1 MGDGFNP
8 EHAIARLRA
17 VFQEDGT
24 PSQYIAAFLTSA
36 GRAIAVERQ
45 REQVQLW
52 LESAPPPLD
61 GVAIKREYAAGESR
75 NSNLN
80 AGRGARLATG
90 HPAVLVTVL
99 SELAL
104 DGLIAWY
111 GHSASVPQQ
120 NDVCLLGTPGYK
132 TAAWYESVA
141 AAIKQQ
147 GAWASWWSFR
157 IRDEARPLL
166 KMPFWVYLNAGGN
179 SIVARALVEDM
190 VTGEKPQPSPW
201 PEVTDSHLRGKTD
214 DGPGVAR
221 QFKTWFKFARLEMLP
236 TSLTRQDFEPLAG
249 ISTPEGLLNQ
259 ATFGYARL
267 KSPSLQHPAYEGTTM
282 PPATAASL
290 NTILYGPPG
299 TSKTFRAI
307 DHALRIIDPA
317 FAAAH
322 AKDRKALKLRFD
334 ELVAEGR
341 IEFVTFHQ
349 SYSYEDFVQGIRA
362 STTNGAISYQ
372 VEDGVFKRI
381 CLRANARGG
390 DDAFRKALDDFKQ
403 SIADTPA
410 TLQTTTTGKPFS
422 VTWQNGKTLRL
433 RPHSGK
439 ENADYPV
446 SLENIERAYRGDDE
460 KSMYNYSYVRAV
472 LAHVKQTYNVP
483 DYVPGLATKPYVLI
497 IDEINRG
504 NIASIF
510 GELITLLEP
519 SKRQGEPEALQATL
533 AYTTEGAS
541 AFAVPNNLYLI
552 GTMNTAD
559 RSLARVDTA
568 LRRRFD
574 FVPMYPDPSEL
585 DGVEVDG
592 VDLGK
597 LLRTMNERIEVLY
610 DRDHLLGHA
619 YFMHMKLD
627 ASKRTIA
634 QLAEVF
640 RNKILPL
647 LEEYFFEDWQKIRL
661 VLGDNQ
667 KSDKQHRFVI
677 EDEASTSALFGSEPM
692 VQEFKRYRRCDD
704 RSAENGQE
712 ATLGPA
718 FDLAESYIQVYAP
731 K

>member
-1 MGDGFNP
+1 MGDGFKP
-8 EHAIARLRA
+8 EQAIARLKA

-24 PSQYIAAFLTSA
+24 PSQYIAAFLTPA

-90 HPAVLVTVL
+90 HAAVLVTVA

-104 DGLIAWY
+104 DALIAWY
-111 GHSASVPQQ
+111 AKSASAPQHS
-120 NDVCLLGTPGYK
+120 DVCLLGTPGNK

-157 IRDEARPLL
+157 IKEEARPLL
-166 KMPFWVYLNAGGN
+166 KMPFWLYLNAGGD
-179 SIVARALVEDM
+179 SIVARALVDEM

-201 PEVTDSHLRGKTD
+201 PDVTDPHLRGKTN
-214 DGPGVAR
+214 DGKSISEV
-221 QFKTWFKFARLEMLP
+221 FKTWFKFSRLEMLP
-236 TSLTRQDFEPLAG
+236 ETLTRSDFEPLAG
-249 ISTPEGLLNQ
+249 VSRYESLLLPN
-259 ATFGYARL
+259 TFGYARR
-267 KSPSLQHPAYEGTTM
+267 KSSSPQPPAYEGSTMTTG
-282 PPATAASL
+282 TAASL

-307 DHALRIIDPA
+307 DHALGIIDPA
-317 FAAAH
+317 FAADPAN
-322 AKDRKALKLRFD
+322 DRKALKARFD
-334 ELVAEGR
+334 ALVAEGR

-381 CLRANARGG
+381 CLRASARGG
-390 DDAFRKALDDFKQ
+390 DDAFRNALDTFKQ
-403 SIADTPA
+403 SIIDKSVDLKTK
-410 TLQTTTTGKPFS
+410 TGKTFS

-439 ENADYPV
+439 EDADYPV

-460 KSMYNYSYVRAV
+460 KGMYNTSYVWAV
-472 LAHVKQTYNVP
+472 LAHVKQVYSIP
-483 DYVPGLATKPYVLI
+483 DYAPGLATKPYVLI

-519 SKRQGEPEALQATL
+519 SKRQGEAEALQATL
-533 AYTTEGAS
+533 AYTTEGGT

-585 DGVEVDG
+585 DGVEVGG

-597 LLRTMNERIEVLY
+597 LLRKMNERIEVLY

-619 YFMHMKLD
+619 YFMHMKAD
-627 ASKRTIA
+627 PTKQTIA
-634 QLAEVF
+634 ELADVF

-661 VLGDNQ
+661 VLADNQ
-667 KSDKQHRFVI
+667 KSNEQHQFVV
-677 EDEASTSALFGSEPM
+677 EDELPASALFGSEPV
-692 VQEFKRYRRCDD
+692 VQEVKRYRRCDD
-704 RSAENGQE
+704 RSADNGKDPAKQ
-712 ATLGPA
+712 TA
-718 FDLAESYIQVYAP
+718 FDRAESYLQVYAP
-731 K
+731 A

>member
-120 NDVCLLGTPGYK
+120 NDVCLLGTPTNK
-132 TAAWYESVA
+132 TAAWFQGVA
-141 AAIKQQ
+141 ATIDEQ

-157 IRDEARPLL
+157 IKEEARPLL
-166 KMPFWVYLNAGGN
+166 KMPFWIYLNGGGD
-179 SIVARALVEDM
+179 SFVARALVEGM
-190 VTGEKPQPSPW
+190 VSGADGQSSPW
-201 PEVTDSHLRGKTD
+201 PEVTDPHLRGKTN
-214 DGPGVAR
+214 DGPGASKE
-221 QFKTWFKFARLEMLP
+221 FKTWLKFGRFEMLP
-236 TSLTRQDFEPLAG
+236 VPLSRKNFEPVENV
-249 ISTPEGLLNQ
+249 STHTSLLNQ
-259 ATFGYARL
+259 KTFGYARL
-267 KSPSLQHPAYEGTTM
+267 KTSDTQHSAYEGSTM
-282 PPATAASL
+282 TQGTDVSL

-317 FAAAH
+317 FASNH
-322 AKDRKALKLRFD
+322 ANDRKTLKARFD
-334 ELVAEGR
+334 ALVAEGR

-362 STTNGAISYQ
+362 SSNEGAISYQ

-381 CLRANARGG
+381 CLRAMAAGA
-390 DDAFRKALDDFKQ
+390 DDAFRMAFDEFKE
-403 SIADTPA
+403 SIADEPVELKTK
-410 TLQTTTTGKPFS
+410 TGKTFS
-422 VTWQNGKTLRL
+422 VTWLNGKTLRL

-439 ENADYPV
+439 EDADYAV
-446 SLENIERAYRGDDE
+446 SIDNIERAYRGEDE

-472 LAHVKQTYNVP
+472 LAHVKQAYNVP
-483 DYVPGLATKPYVLI
+483 DYAPGLAKKPYVLI

-519 SKRQGEPEALQATL
+519 SKRHGRDEALQATL
-533 AYTTEGAS
+533 AYTTEGGA
-541 AFAVPNNLYLI
+541 AFTVPDNLYLI

-568 LRRRFD
+568 LRRRFE
-574 FVPMYPDPSEL
+574 FVPMYPVPSEL
-585 DGVEVDG
+585 DDVEVEG
-592 VDLGK
+592 VNLGK

-619 YFMHMKLD
+619 YFMHMKQNP
-627 ASKRTIA
+627 AKRTIA

-667 KSDKQHRFVI
+667 KSDKQLQFVI
-677 EDEASTSALFGSEPM
+677 EDETSASALFGSEPV
-692 VQEFKRYRRCDD
+692 VQEVKRYRRCDD
-704 RSAENGQE
+704 RSANNSLGQTE
-712 ATLGPA
+712 DTA
-718 FDLAESYIQVYAP
+718 FDRSESYRQVYAP
-731 K
+731 I